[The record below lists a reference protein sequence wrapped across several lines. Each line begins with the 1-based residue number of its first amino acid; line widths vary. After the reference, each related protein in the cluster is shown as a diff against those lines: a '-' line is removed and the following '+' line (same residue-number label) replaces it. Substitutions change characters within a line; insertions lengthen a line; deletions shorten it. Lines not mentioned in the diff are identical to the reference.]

1 MENFLP
7 LRREIREHWVY
18 KDNDYFKVWVDILF
32 NARFSKEP
40 KTDIYKGTIYTINYS
55 EFLYSR
61 PSYSQ
66 RLNIAES
73 KLRNLMD
80 NLIKDN
86 MIEKVISL
94 GRNKA
99 TIYKVINY
107 EKYNNAPTEY
117 IGIKGVEGSI
127 DQLTTNS
134 QPTDNQLTTNS
145 QPLKKIDKIDKKE
158 KQEDRKEDIYSI
170 FDHYSE
176 VFMGYYKTISLT
188 PARVKHIKSRLEKYS
203 VEQIKSA
210 ITNIRTSKYH
220 LGEEPNNDKFYATLE
235 FICRN
240 DETLEKWINH
250 IPKKSGNANTNKA
263 LELYEQAKT
272 EEGEPV
278 W

>member
-18 KDNDYFKVWVDILF
+18 KDNDYFKVWIDILLS
-32 NARFSKEP
+32 ARFSKEP

-107 EKYNNAPTEY
+107 EKYNNVPTEY
-117 IGIKGVEGSI
+117 VDTKGVEGKI

-145 QPLKKIDKIDKKE
+145 QPLKKIDKIEKKE
-158 KQEDRKEDIYSI
+158 KEGKKDIYST
-170 FDHYSE
+170 HVLLTLKEYWKLVSE
-176 VFMGYYKTISLT
+176 YGELT
-188 PARVKHIKSRLEKYS
+188 TKDYIERLNDYI
-203 VEQIKSA
+203 EQIGVKKASTKYKSHYA
-210 ITNIRTSKYH
+210 TIRNWYRRDNPNGTDKQSNGQSKPH
-220 LGEEPNNDKFYATLE
+220 FKLDKSFYATS
-235 FICRN
+235 N
-240 DETLEKWINH
+240 
-250 IPKKSGNANTNKA
+250 S
-263 LELYEQAKT
+263 
-272 EEGEPV
+272 
-278 W
+278 

>member
-18 KDNDYFKVWVDILF
+18 KDNDYFKVWIDILLS
-32 NARFSKEP
+32 ARFSKEP

-107 EKYNNAPTEY
+107 EKYNNAPSECV
-117 IGIKGVEGSI
+117 GMQGVEGSI

-134 QPTDNQLTTNS
+134 QP
-145 QPLKKIDKIDKKE
+145 LKKIDKKE
-158 KQEDRKEDIYSI
+158 KKEKKDIYSDFSSNLDLMQAI
-170 FDHYSE
+170 LDFVEMRKKLKKPMTDKAIE
-176 VFMGYYKTISLT
+176 MMLKKL
-188 PARVKHIKSRLEKYS
+188 SRLGDTDEKKIAILQES
-203 VEQIKSA
+203 VMKSWTDIYELKGNMSRKVA
-210 ITNIRTSKYH
+210 
-220 LGEEPNNDKFYATLE
+220 E
-235 FICRN
+235 F
-240 DETLEKWINH
+240 
-250 IPKKSGNANTNKA
+250 
-263 LELYEQAKT
+263 
-272 EEGEPV
+272 
-278 W
+278 

>member
-18 KDNDYFKVWVDILF
+18 KDNDYFKVWIDILLS
-32 NARFSKEP
+32 ARFSKEP

-107 EKYNNAPTEY
+107 EKYNNAPSECV
-117 IGIKGVEGSI
+117 GMQGVEGSI
-127 DQLTTNS
+127 DQLTTNW
-134 QPTDNQLTTNS
+134 QPTGNQLTTNS
-145 QPLKKIDKIDKKE
+145 QPLKKIDKKEKKE
-158 KQEDRKEDIYSI
+158 KKDIYSDFSSNLDLMQAI
-170 FDHYSE
+170 LDFVEMRKKLKKPMTDKAIE
-176 VFMGYYKTISLT
+176 MMLKKL
-188 PARVKHIKSRLEKYS
+188 SRLGDTDEKKIAILQES
-203 VEQIKSA
+203 VMKSWTDIYELKGNMSRKVA
-210 ITNIRTSKYH
+210 
-220 LGEEPNNDKFYATLE
+220 E
-235 FICRN
+235 F
-240 DETLEKWINH
+240 
-250 IPKKSGNANTNKA
+250 
-263 LELYEQAKT
+263 
-272 EEGEPV
+272 
-278 W
+278 

>member
-18 KDNDYFKVWVDILF
+18 KDNDYFKVWIDILLS
-32 NARFSKEP
+32 ARFSKEP

-80 NLIKDN
+80 NLVKDN

-107 EKYNNAPTEY
+107 EKYNNVPTEY
-117 IGIKGVEGSI
+117 VDTKGVEGKI

-134 QPTDNQLTTNS
+134 QPTDNQLGANS

-176 VFMGYYKTISLT
+176 VFTGYYKTISLT
-188 PARVKHIKSRLEKYS
+188 PTRIKHINARLEKYS

-235 FICRN
+235 FVCRN

>member
-18 KDNDYFKVWVDILF
+18 KDNDYFKVWIDILLS
-32 NARFSKEP
+32 ARFSKEP

-107 EKYNNAPTEY
+107 EKYNNAPSECV
-117 IGIKGVEGSI
+117 GMQGVEGSI
-127 DQLTTNS
+127 DQLATNS
-134 QPTDNQLTTNS
+134 QPTRNQLATNS
-145 QPLKKIDKIDKKE
+145 QPLKKIDKKEKKE
-158 KQEDRKEDIYSI
+158 KKDIYSDFSSNLDLMQAI
-170 FDHYSE
+170 LDFVEMRKKLKKPMTDKAIE
-176 VFMGYYKTISLT
+176 MMLKKL
-188 PARVKHIKSRLEKYS
+188 SRLGDTDEKKIAILQES
-203 VEQIKSA
+203 VMKSWTD
-210 ITNIRTSKYH
+210 IYELKGNISRKV
-220 LGEEPNNDKFYATLE
+220 AE
-235 FICRN
+235 F
-240 DETLEKWINH
+240 
-250 IPKKSGNANTNKA
+250 
-263 LELYEQAKT
+263 
-272 EEGEPV
+272 
-278 W
+278 